1 MPPQSPIDIK
11 DPVLRLSVEVDG
23 STLEE
28 YYPVLSLE
36 IMHEI
41 NRISTAEIS
50 IIFDS
55 LATRNFDM
63 KEDKKLKPGSSI
75 EIKTAYG
82 TDGDEASIFKGV
94 ILKKK
99 IKVRSAGSYTLEVS
113 CSHRARN
120 MTFSKNAAEFSK
132 KTDSDIIK
140 AIVGN
145 YPD

>member
-23 STLEE
+23 NALEG

-36 IMHEI
+36 ILHEI

-50 IIFDS
+50 IIFDD

-75 EIKTAYG
+75 EIRTAM
-82 TDGDEASIFKGV
+82 IP
-94 ILKKK
+94 
-99 IKVRSAGSYTLEVS
+99 
-113 CSHRARN
+113 
-120 MTFSKNAAEFSK
+120 MTTSSSTSVNA
-132 KTDSDIIK
+132 
-140 AIVGN
+140 
-145 YPD
+145 